1 MAQTS
6 LDVENDKKGG
16 RPVTHEKSLE
26 KVKYIKDSLDLVD
39 IWRMLN
45 PDTRHFTCTRSCP
58 ERKCRLGIKKTGVP
72 SLFLIMTTKLPPN
85 ASQIEYKRSYQSL

>member
-45 PDTRHFTCTRSCP
+45 PDT
-58 ERKCRLGIKKTGVP
+58 
-72 SLFLIMTTKLPPN
+72 
-85 ASQIEYKRSYQSL
+85 